1 MPSAA
6 AQRALA
12 MKEEEEAGNPL
23 SGASVDL
30 LLKTANDVVDKLSAE
45 TSFFDPERERL
56 FPHLDESELTLGRVL
71 GRGGF
76 CVVNEIKKIK
86 LSPNGKGALMD
97 EESEKTKDEAFCRSY
112 LQDRCL
118 RNGDS
123 RYAIKVL
130 LPECSADP
138 GRYLKGT
145 IDLAVEAKFL
155 SVLEHPN
162 IVKMR
167 ALASVGHYREGNFL
181 VLDRLYDTLEQR
193 FKKWNR
199 SYRKTKGIMGS
210 ITGKKKKKNKLIVDR
225 LHVAHDLAAALRY
238 MHGHRI
244 IYRDLKPENAGF
256 DIRDDVKIFDFGL
269 AKELNSANANDD
281 GTYKMTGFTGSLR
294 YMAPEVALSKPYNFT
309 ADTYSFGTVLHEMI
323 SLQKPYDGFSKRK
336 HADLVVRGDL
346 RPDVPRSWP
355 VPLRILIKRSWSREI
370 RDRPSVESAYRA
382 IRDLITKM
390 RNGDDAGLEHAKRRS
405 THVLEV
411 PPALGGGVVK
421 GAEMRGSG
429 GLEETRRT
437 PSQIALAA

>member
-294 YMAPEVALSKPYNFT
+294 YMAPEVAKNEPYNLS
-309 ADTYSFGTVLHEMI
+309 ADVYSFGIMFWQIWELEPPFVTYSTTMHDELVVH
-323 SLQKPYDGFSKRK
+323 KGYRPAVNKAWPKGC
-336 HADLVVRGDL
+336 ADLMRQCWSPDIKA
-346 RPDVPRSWP
+346 RPDMQHVTDVLTEEAHRLAPADDY
-355 VPLRILIKRSWSREI
+355 E
-370 RDRPSVESAYRA
+370 E
-382 IRDLITKM
+382 KM
-390 RNGDDAGLEHAKRRS
+390 DVSRRS
-405 THVLEV
+405 HLLT
-411 PPALGGGVVK
+411 
-421 GAEMRGSG
+421 SQ
-429 GLEETRRT
+429 TSSRRV
-437 PSQIALAA
+437 SDQ